1 MNLKVNFGAEQMQ
14 VAEVLAWLSRVDVES
29 QPDVEHRARL
39 LLLDTVACAV
49 RGLMESELQTLV
61 RSSSKDEP
69 GPVRWPGMEESLS
82 PGAAAFV
89 AAMSAC
95 WFEACEGL
103 ASAHGR
109 PGLHAVPV
117 AVSLGLARRASL
129 GAVLD
134 GILWGYEVGG
144 RFGQVMRIR
153 PGMHVDGTWGL
164 FASTAAAA
172 RMIGASPDITMTA
185 LGIAACQI
193 PATLYLP
200 IAKGRTARNTY
211 VGHAAL
217 TGMAFA
223 RSAASGV
230 TSPTD
235 DAFAEAERQISRRS
249 DALDRWWTPPGRF
262 LLSEGYLKPF
272 AAARHVHYP
281 AAAAIALRT
290 MGHWEPETITSLT
303 IETYPEAVTYCGNR
317 GPDTPI
323 QAQFSLSYG
332 TARALL
338 AGSLDPDAY
347 ATATLDCPMQR
358 RLEAMAAVS
367 GDPNMLGRGARV
379 SIDVGGRI
387 LTEAVDSVLGDP
399 VRPMQRPD
407 VEEKAMRYM
416 APALGSDLAASI
428 ITMIC
433 DAPLDAPFTL
443 G

>member
-1 MNLKVNFGAEQMQ
+1 MQ
-14 VAEVLAWLSRVDVES
+14 VADVAEWLSGVKLGSR
-29 QPDVEHRARL
+29 PDLENRARL

-49 RGLMESELQTLV
+49 RGFGEPELRTLV
-61 RSSSKDEP
+61 RSASKDEP
-69 GPVRWPGMEESLS
+69 GPVRWPGMEDDLA
-82 PGAAAFV
+82 PGAAAFA
-89 AAMSAC
+89 AAMAAC

-134 GILWGYEVGG
+134 GILWGYEIGG

-172 RMIGASPDITMTA
+172 RMIGASTNIVMTA

-193 PATLYLP
+193 PASLYLP

-217 TGMAFA
+217 AGMAFA

-230 TSPTD
+230 TAPPD

-249 DALDRWWTPPGRF
+249 DGLERSWTPPGRF
-262 LLSEGYLKPF
+262 LLAEGYLKPF

-281 AAAAIALRT
+281 VAAAIALRAT
-290 MGHWEPETITSLT
+290 GGWEADAITALT
-303 IETYPEAVTYCGNR
+303 IETYPEAITYCGNR
-317 GPDTPI
+317 APRTPI

-338 AGSLDPDAY
+338 AGGLDPDAY
-347 ATATLDCPMQR
+347 APATLDDPAQR
-358 RLEAMAAVS
+358 RLEAFATAS
-367 GDPNMLGRGARV
+367 ADPAMGGRGARV
-379 SIDVGGRI
+379 SIAVGGRV
-387 LTEAVDSVLGDP
+387 LTQAVDSVLGDP
-399 VRPMQRPD
+399 ARPMQRPD

-416 APALGSDLAASI
+416 APALGEARAASI
-428 ITMIC
+428 IARIC
-433 DAPLDAPFTL
+433 DAPLDAPFSV